1 MNKNESSQLSQ
12 IEDFKSRKQRATIA
26 RIREAVKHLKREN
39 LPITV
44 IGVVR
49 LTGMSKATIYR
60 YRDFVGKEN
69 IRSYDKFEEF
79 FLGID

>member
-1 MNKNESSQLSQ
+1 MDKNESKNLIG
-12 IEDFKSRKQRATIA
+12 IEEFMSRPQRSTKA
-26 RIREAVKHLKREN
+26 RIREAVKYLKREN
-39 LPITV
+39 LPVTV

>member
-1 MNKNESSQLSQ
+1 MDKNESNQLSG
-12 IEDFKSRKQRATIA
+12 IEDFMSRKQRATIA
-26 RIREAVKHLKREN
+26 RIREAVKHLKQEN
-39 LPITV
+39 LPVTV